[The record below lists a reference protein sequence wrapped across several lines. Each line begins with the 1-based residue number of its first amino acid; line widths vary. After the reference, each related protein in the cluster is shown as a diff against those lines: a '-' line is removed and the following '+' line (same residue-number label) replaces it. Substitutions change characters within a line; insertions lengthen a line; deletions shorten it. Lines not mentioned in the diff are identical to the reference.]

1 MMKKLFSLLCCCLT
15 MTPLSA
21 QDLPSKA
28 VYLAQKDSLSK
39 EFAAAVDKWNKT
51 IPPYYRE
58 AIRLEKEAKNHPEWK
73 DSLLAAAAE
82 KRRMG
87 DSFKPELQA
96 RLDVIQAEKRAL
108 GDRYALIFEEAF
120 SYFQRRKDFS
130 KDSLAVLLSKASVE
144 IRESEKGRALRN
156 YIEHD
161 QLEEGQPFLP
171 FPCYDVEGKPFDWN
185 LTKGKKVF
193 LVHDGLWCM
202 THGQDNSLFS
212 KYLQHLHEVAPDCFP
227 LIVINGADREDIR
240 DAITEYS
247 LQGFHVVSEFQK
259 DLGILNWLYND
270 QDTPTCHFIN
280 EQGIVVKTTVAVDE
294 AYLEKVFLGI

>member
-1 MMKKLFSLLCCCLT
+1 MKKLFFLLCCCLT

-130 KDSLAVLLSKASVE
+130 KDSLAEKKGGPSGIISSTISWRKDSLSCPSLAMT
-144 IRESEKGRALRN
+144 LR
-156 YIEHD
+156 
-161 QLEEGQPFLP
+161 G
-171 FPCYDVEGKPFDWN
+171 
-185 LTKGKKVF
+185 
-193 LVHDGLWCM
+193 
-202 THGQDNSLFS
+202 S
-212 KYLQHLHEVAPDCFP
+212 P
-227 LIVINGADREDIR
+227 LIG
-240 DAITEYS
+240 T
-247 LQGFHVVSEFQK
+247 
-259 DLGILNWLYND
+259 
-270 QDTPTCHFIN
+270 
-280 EQGIVVKTTVAVDE
+280 
-294 AYLEKVFLGI
+294 